1 MQSLWIVCN
10 PYVCNLIKIFNLWTT
25 RALFGGVGSSHKK
38 CQKYKRWC
46 EIELERIDGDAR
58 SPGRGQEWSYID
70 ALSSGGQCVGPI
82 IIKGTIQESIRQIL
96 RESDFLNVIDE
107 FENDITKA
115 KDLKPSFDLGF
126 DDELETQA
134 HPNLT
139 P

>member
-1 MQSLWIVCN
+1 MC
-10 PYVCNLIKIFNLWTT
+10 
-25 RALFGGVGSSHKK
+25 
-38 CQKYKRWC
+38 
-46 EIELERIDGDAR
+46 
-58 SPGRGQEWSYID
+58 WS
-70 ALSSGGQCVGPI
+70 I

-126 DDELETQA
+126 DDELETQT